1 MEHPNVEAAAKL
13 LRRYGVSAYAQEQD
27 IVLYVVDNS
36 SWVEVW
42 RFNTVELPRDVD
54 AFESPSEIAV
64 VVVRWV
70 SQNLIDIHMRRI
82 KH

>member
-1 MEHPNVEAAAKL
+1 MADYPIVEQAARL
-13 LRRYGVSAYAQEQD
+13 LRRHGVSAYTQEQD

-42 RFNTVELPRDVD
+42 RFNTVELPRYVD

-64 VVVRWV
+64 AVVRWI
-70 SQNLIDIHMRRI
+70 SQNLDRYTQ
-82 KH
+82 